1 METLRSKSPLPP
13 FYKGEFSPEIYY
25 FIASIKIPGL
35 LINGIFKS
43 TFMEENLIEIQQRVS
58 VALKIAGR
66 QPDGVTLIGA
76 SKTVLAARLRNFVQ
90 SGLHNL
96 GENYIQEGISK
107 QNELADLDICWH
119 FIGALQS
126 NKARQAVE
134 HFDWIHSVDRVS
146 LIKSLEKEAAHAD
159 KTIKVL
165 LQVNVGDES
174 SKAGCRADELE
185 KLAVFCLEQP
195 HLELRGLMCLPPFSE
210 NAEETRKYFSLLR
223 ELRDGFKST
232 FGLKQLELSMG
243 MSHDFEIAIEEGA
256 TMIRVGTALF
266 GKRS

>member
-1 METLRSKSPLPP
+1 MP
-13 FYKGEFSPEIYY
+13 
-25 FIASIKIPGL
+25 
-35 LINGIFKS
+35 
-43 TFMEENLIEIQQRVS
+43 ENLIEIHSR
-58 VALKIAGR
+58 IASAIKKSNR
-66 QPDGVTLIGA
+66 QNETVTLIGA
-76 SKTVLAARLRNFVQ
+76 SKTVSAQRLRLFVQ
-90 SGLHNL
+90 GGLKSL

-134 HFDWIHSVDRVS
+134 HFDWIHSVDRAS
-146 LIKSLEKEAAHAD
+146 LIKALEKEAAHAD

-174 SKAGCRADELE
+174 SKAGCSADELE
-185 KLAVFCLEQP
+185 KLAAFCLEQP
-195 HLELRGLMCLPPFSE
+195 HLQLRGLMCLPPFHE
-210 NAEETRKYFSLLR
+210 NAEATRKYFSLLR
-223 ELRDGFKST
+223 ELRDGLKST
-232 FGLKQLELSMG
+232 FGMDQLELSMG

-266 GKRS
+266 GRRL

>member
-1 METLRSKSPLPP
+1 MP
-13 FYKGEFSPEIYY
+13 
-25 FIASIKIPGL
+25 
-35 LINGIFKS
+35 
-43 TFMEENLIEIQQRVS
+43 ENLIEIQNRIAS
-58 VALKIAGR
+58 ALNKSNR
-66 QPDGVTLIGA
+66 QNETITLIGA
-76 SKTVLAARLRNFVQ
+76 SKTVSADRLRPFVEN
-90 SGLHNL
+90 GLNNL
-96 GENYIQEGISK
+96 GENYIQEGCAK
-107 QNELADLDICWH
+107 QIELADLDVCWH

-146 LIKSLEKEAAHAD
+146 LIKALEKEAAHAG
-159 KTIKVL
+159 KMIKVL

-174 SKAGCRADELE
+174 SKAGCHADELE
-185 KLAVFCLEQP
+185 KLAAFCVGQP

-223 ELRDGFKST
+223 ELRDDLKST

-266 GKRS
+266 GKRKIHRNNRWIR